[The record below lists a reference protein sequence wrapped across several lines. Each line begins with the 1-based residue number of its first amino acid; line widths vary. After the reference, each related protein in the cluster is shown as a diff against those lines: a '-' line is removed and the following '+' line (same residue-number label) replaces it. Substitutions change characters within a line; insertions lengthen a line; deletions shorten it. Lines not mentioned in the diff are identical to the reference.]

1 MSLVGKVGAAPA
13 EAIALTHQVAKTPKW
28 DGLRTEQ

>member
-13 EAIALTHQVAKTPKW
+13 EASALTYQAAETPKW